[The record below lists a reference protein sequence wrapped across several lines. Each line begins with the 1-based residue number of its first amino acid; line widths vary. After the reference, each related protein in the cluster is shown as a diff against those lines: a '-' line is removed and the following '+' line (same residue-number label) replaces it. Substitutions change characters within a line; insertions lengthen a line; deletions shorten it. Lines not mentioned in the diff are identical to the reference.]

1 MHFASKALITV
12 IAAASL
18 SGCAAVEL
26 ANLVYTAT
34 DMNIGYTADADV
46 ARVPNKHVYAES
58 FHTTAAYGDPCYT
71 DGVVVDYSANTN
83 GGEPV
88 ATQALDPEK
97 VYGQA
102 VIFYKQ
108 ACGLGDKVESID
120 VVRTGSRRQ
129 IFGEPMAMK
138 AGEKVVVYDYYPK
151 NNAHRPDWMP
161 QVLKTIQAQADAGDK
176 DAQLFLAYLH
186 IENGE
191 PVTAA
196 MGASK

>member
-12 IAAASL
+12 IAATSL

-26 ANLVYTAT
+26 AHLVYVAAN
-34 DMNIGYTADADV
+34 MNIGYTADAEV
-46 ARVPNKHVYAES
+46 ARMPNKHVYAES
-58 FHTTAAYGDPCYT
+58 FHTEAAYGDPCYT
-71 DGVVVDYSANTN
+71 DGVVVDYSAKTD
-83 GGEPV
+83 GDKPV
-88 ATQALDPEK
+88 ALPALNPENI
-97 VYGQA
+97 YGQA

-108 ACGLGDKVESID
+108 TCGLGDAAKSED

-129 IFGEPMAMK
+129 IFGEPMVMK

-161 QVLKTIQAQADAGDK
+161 QVLQTIQAQAAAGDK
-176 DAQLFLAYLH
+176 DAQLFLVYLH

-191 PVTAA
+191 PV
-196 MGASK
+196 MASMVAN